1 MLASCSTDSVPD
13 NDDGPPPFLGD
24 PETGVGWY
32 AHPPEGYVEPPES
45 YEVEGTV
52 IRFMPEDSV
61 SVPLWDGSGLLPH
74 EPEWLNRA
82 LGLSPELV
90 ADLAAWGDDW
100 NASIYGQ
107 QFTAGEHRAR
117 AQRLDAEAQVLIGRL
132 RAELPEGYTVV
143 YRP

>member
-1 MLASCSTDSVPD
+1 MSSDRPRRHFGDSPT
-13 NDDGPPPFLGD
+13 GP
-24 PETGVGWY
+24 GWY
-32 AHPPEGYVEPPES
+32 AYPPKDYVEQPES

-61 SVPLWDGSGLLPH
+61 SVPLWDGDGLLPH

-82 LGLSPELV
+82 LGLGPELV

-100 NASIYGQ
+100 NAAIYGQ
-107 QFTAGEHRAR
+107 QFTAEEHRAR
-117 AQRLDAEAQVLIGRL
+117 DKRLDAEAQVLIQRL

-143 YRP
+143 YRN